1 MTFFI
6 ILVILFFIIAINKNQ
21 KKTPKNKG
29 TFNNTSSNAVKVQP
43 QKTYSEK
50 RNEIIPSQTK
60 SQINSVESKMKDDS
74 IIDVSDLM
82 STLIGNIKITSE
94 YQPSSSSSSYSSVPY
109 WSHQYVYSYDEI
121 NYATQEQ
128 RNFYDKFRTEFL
140 KGNVL
145 SLNGNT
151 NYAFILLFDL
161 LNDFEVHKDYKKIAY
176 QLEMLG
182 NTFPRTKSYC
192 VSFLLKKLEEYNM
205 DDEAEHFRE
214 KNQQY
219 DYDYWKLGKKYKKK
233 LNLSTEQEE
242 ILNRIWLQTN
252 VFNSAEFCKIEI
264 LKQFLRA
271 VEFLQSN
278 YFSSD
283 NSFVNLMDELSDL
296 IVRKYYRYRKGS
308 QNYKYTFDSVKG
320 EIYGH
325 ILKLSENNVREVYLN
340 KRKLTAEFNY
350 SSSEVFTSY
359 YEKVISKLDV
369 FLIDDQKNIV
379 SPDTETEKLL
389 NESNTTRWKSKF
401 ETIIQTYTNIADFEN
416 QIIRLSEENIKNPS
430 VENIFYEAS
439 KFMAKQD
446 KSSSLKFYVYYID
459 CDLKSSKF
467 DNKQMNKTIQKSLF
481 KTDEQLSDFEE
492 ILNDFIKDRQ
502 LENALKRTASVYEAK
517 RKKIV
522 IDRNSIQ
529 EVQKQHSG
537 TVNLLNEYLKDEL
550 EDEVKTSDS
559 IEENETEE
567 VLIHIT
573 SDNNTESVISRFN
586 SDLHLSDLQ
595 KEILEIFEKNSF
607 SILRNELEEVLKSK
621 NQMMSSVI
629 DSINESCYETL
640 DDVLIEDDEDY
651 FTISPDY
658 YKKLLNND

>member
-1 MTFFI
+1 
-6 ILVILFFIIAINKNQ
+6 
-21 KKTPKNKG
+21 
-29 TFNNTSSNAVKVQP
+29 
-43 QKTYSEK
+43 
-50 RNEIIPSQTK
+50 
-60 SQINSVESKMKDDS
+60 
-74 IIDVSDLM
+74 
-82 STLIGNIKITSE
+82 
-94 YQPSSSSSSYSSVPY
+94 
-109 WSHQYVYSYDEI
+109 
-121 NYATQEQ
+121 
-128 RNFYDKFRTEFL
+128 
-140 KGNVL
+140 
-145 SLNGNT
+145 
-151 NYAFILLFDL
+151 
-161 LNDFEVHKDYKKIAY
+161 
-176 QLEMLG
+176 
-182 NTFPRTKSYC
+182 
-192 VSFLLKKLEEYNM
+192 
-205 DDEAEHFRE
+205 
-214 KNQQY
+214 
-219 DYDYWKLGKKYKKK
+219 
-233 LNLSTEQEE
+233 
-242 ILNRIWLQTN
+242 
-252 VFNSAEFCKIEI
+252 
-264 LKQFLRA
+264 
-271 VEFLQSN
+271 
-278 YFSSD
+278 
-283 NSFVNLMDELSDL
+283 MDELSDL

-481 KTDEQLSDFEE
+481 KTDEQLRDFEE

-502 LENALKRTASVYEAK
+502 LENALNRTASVYEAK

>member
-6 ILVILFFIIAINKNQ
+6 ILVILFFIVAVSKNQ
-21 KKTPKNKG
+21 KKKPKNKV
-29 TFNNTSSNAVKVQP
+29 TFKNTSSNAVKVQP

-50 RNEIIPSQTK
+50 RNEIIPSQPK
-60 SQINSVESKMKDDS
+60 NQINSVDSKIKDDS

-82 STLIGNIKITSE
+82 STLISNIKITSE
-94 YQPSSSSSSYSSVPY
+94 YPSSSSSYSSVPY
-109 WSHQYVYSYDEI
+109 WPHQYVYSYDEI

-161 LNDFEVHKDYKKIAY
+161 LNDFEVHKDYKKIEH

-182 NTFPRTKSYC
+182 NTFPRTKSYG
-192 VSFLLKKLEEYNM
+192 VSFLLQKLEEYNM

-252 VFNSAEFCKIEI
+252 VFNNAEFCKTEI

-271 VEFLQSN
+271 VAFLQSN
-278 YFSSD
+278 YVSSD

-308 QNYKYTFDSVKG
+308 QNYKYTFELVKG

-325 ILKLSENNVREVYLN
+325 ILKLSENNVREFYSN

-350 SSSEVFTSY
+350 SSSEIFASY
-359 YEKVISKLDV
+359 YDKVISKLDV
-369 FLIDDQKNIV
+369 FLIDDQKNIL
-379 SPDTETEKLL
+379 SPDTDTEKLL

-401 ETIIQTYTNIADFEN
+401 ETITQTYTDIADFEN
-416 QIIRLSEENIKNPS
+416 QIIRLAEENIKNPS

-439 KFMAKQD
+439 KFIAKLD
-446 KSSSLKFYVYYID
+446 KQSSLKLYIYYID
-459 CDLKSSKF
+459 SDLKSSKF

-481 KTDEQLSDFEE
+481 KTDEQLRDFEE

-502 LENALKRTASVYEAK
+502 LENALKRIASVYEPK
-517 RKKIV
+517 RKKII

-537 TVNLLNEYLKDEL
+537 TVNLLNEYLQDEL
-550 EDEVKTSDS
+550 EDEIKTSDS
-559 IEENETEE
+559 IEENETGE
-567 VLIHIT
+567 VQIHIA
-573 SDNNTESVISRFN
+573 SDNNTESAISRFN
-586 SDLHLSDLQ
+586 LDLRLSELQ
-595 KEILEIFEKNSF
+595 KEVLEIFEKNSF
-607 SILRNELEEVLKSK
+607 SIPQNELEEVLKNK

-640 DDVLIEDDEDY
+640 DDVLIEDDDDY
-651 FTISPDY
+651 FTISPGY

>member
-6 ILVILFFIIAINKNQ
+6 ILVILFFIIAIIKNQ
-21 KKTPKNKG
+21 KKTPKNKV
-29 TFNNTSSNAVKVQP
+29 TFKNTGSNPIKVQP
-43 QKTYSEK
+43 QKAYSEK
-50 RNEIIPSQTK
+50 RNDITTSQPK
-60 SQINSVESKMKDDS
+60 NQINSVESKMKDDS

-82 STLIGNIKITSE
+82 STLISNIKITSE
-94 YQPSSSSSSYSSVPY
+94 YPSSSSSSSYSSVPY
-109 WSHQYVYSYDEI
+109 WPHQYVYSYDEI

-128 RNFYDKFRTEFL
+128 QNFYDKFRTEFF

-161 LNDFEVHKDYKKIAY
+161 LNDFEVHKDYKKIEY

-182 NTFPRTKSYC
+182 NTFPRTKSYG

-252 VFNSAEFCKIEI
+252 VFNSAEFCKTEI

-278 YFSSD
+278 YISND
-283 NSFVNLMDELSDL
+283 NSFGNLMDELSDL

-308 QNYKYTFDSVKG
+308 QNYKYTFDSVKS

-325 ILKLSENNVREVYLN
+325 ILKLSENNVRDVYLN

-350 SSSEVFTSY
+350 SSTEIFTPY

-369 FLIDDQKNIV
+369 FLIDDQKKIL

-401 ETIIQTYTNIADFEN
+401 ETITQTYTNIADFEN
-416 QIIRLSEENIKNPS
+416 QIIKLAEENIKNPS

-439 KFMAKQD
+439 KFMAKLD
-446 KSSSLKFYVYYID
+446 KSSSLKLYVYYID
-459 CDLKSSKF
+459 SDLKSSKF

-481 KTDEQLSDFEE
+481 KTDEQLKDFEE
-492 ILNDFIKDRQ
+492 ILNNFIKDRQ
-502 LENALKRTASVYEAK
+502 LENALKRIAYVYEPK
-517 RKKIV
+517 RKKII

-537 TVNLLNEYLKDEL
+537 TVNLLNEYLQDEL
-550 EDEVKTSDS
+550 EDEIKTSDS
-559 IEENETEE
+559 IEENETGE
-567 VLIHIT
+567 VQIYIT
-573 SDNNTESVISRFN
+573 SNGNTESAISRFN
-586 SDLHLSDLQ
+586 SDLRLSELQ
-595 KEILEIFEKNSF
+595 KEVLEIFEKNSF
-607 SILRNELEEVLKSK
+607 SISQNELEEVLKSK

-640 DDVLIEDDEDY
+640 DDVLIEEEDEH

>member
-6 ILVILFFIIAINKNQ
+6 ILVILFFIIAISKNQ
-21 KKTPKNKG
+21 KKTSKNKV
-29 TFNNTSSNAVKVQP
+29 TFKSSVTNPVKIQP
-43 QKTYSEK
+43 QKNYIEK
-50 RNEIIPSQTK
+50 RNEISPSQPK
-60 SQINSVESKMKDDS
+60 NQINSVESNMKDDS

-94 YQPSSSSSSYSSVPY
+94 YPSASPSYSSVPY
-109 WSHQYVYSYDEI
+109 WPHQYVYSYDEI

-128 RNFYDKFRTEFL
+128 RNFYHRFRKEFL

-145 SLNGNT
+145 ALNGNT

-161 LNDFEVHKDYKKIAY
+161 LNDFEVHKDYQKIQY

-205 DDEAEHFRE
+205 DDEAQHLRE
-214 KNQQY
+214 KNRQY
-219 DYDYWKLGKKYKKK
+219 DYDYWKLGKTYKKK
-233 LNLSTEQEE
+233 LNLSTEQED
-242 ILNRIWLQTN
+242 ILNSIWLQTN
-252 VFNSAEFCKIEI
+252 VFNNAEFCKTEI

-278 YFSSD
+278 YIPSD

-325 ILKLSENNVREVYLN
+325 ILKLSENNVREVYAN

-350 SSSEVFTSY
+350 NSPEIFTPY

-369 FLIDDQKNIV
+369 FLIDDRKNV
-379 SPDTETEKLL
+379 LSPDTETEKSL
-389 NESNTTRWKSKF
+389 NEINTTRWKSKF
-401 ETIIQTYTNIADFEN
+401 ETITQTYTDITDFEN
-416 QIIRLSEENIKNPS
+416 RIIRLAEENIKNPS

-439 KFMAKQD
+439 KFMAKLD
-446 KSSSLKFYVYYID
+446 KPSSLKLYIYYID
-459 CDLKSSKF
+459 SDLKSSKF

-481 KTDEQLSDFEE
+481 KTDEQLRDFEE
-492 ILNDFIKDRQ
+492 VLNDFIKDRQ
-502 LENALKRTASVYEAK
+502 LENALKRIASVYEPK

-522 IDRNSIQ
+522 IDRNSVQ

-537 TVNLLNEYLKDEL
+537 TVNLLNEYLQDEL
-550 EDEVKTSDS
+550 EEEIKTSDS

-567 VLIHIT
+567 IQIHIST
-573 SDNNTESVISRFN
+573 DDNNENAISRFN
-586 SDLHLSDLQ
+586 SDLYLSDLQ
-595 KEILEIFEKNSF
+595 KEVLEVFEKNSF
-607 SILRNELEEVLKSK
+607 SISQNELEVVVKSK

-629 DSINESCYETL
+629 DSINESCYEIL
-640 DDVLIEDDEDY
+640 DDVLIEEEDDY
-651 FTISPDY
+651 FTILPDY

>member
-6 ILVILFFIIAINKNQ
+6 ILVILFFIITISKNQ
-21 KKTPKNKG
+21 KETPKKKV
-29 TFNNTSSNAVKVQP
+29 TFKNSGPNLVKVQP
-43 QKTYSEK
+43 QEKYSVK
-50 RNEIIPSQTK
+50 RNEIIPSQTIN
-60 SQINSVESKMKDDS
+60 QANSVESKIKDDS

-82 STLIGNIKITSE
+82 STLIGNIKVTSD
-94 YQPSSSSSSYSSVPY
+94 YPSSSSSSSYSSVPY
-109 WSHQYVYSYDEI
+109 WPHQYVYSYDEI
-121 NYATQEQ
+121 KYATREQ
-128 RNFYDKFRTEFL
+128 RNFYDKFRAEFL

-161 LNDFEVHKDYKKIAY
+161 LNDFEVHKDYKKIEH

-182 NTFPRTKSYC
+182 NTFPRTKSYG
-192 VSFLLKKLEEYNM
+192 VSFLLQKLEEYNM

-214 KNQQY
+214 RNQQY

-233 LNLSTEQEE
+233 LNLSAEQEE
-242 ILNRIWLQTN
+242 VLNRIWLQTN
-252 VFNSAEFCKIEI
+252 VFNSAEFCKTEI

-278 YFSSD
+278 YVSGD
-283 NSFVNLMDELSDL
+283 NSFVSLMDELSDL

-325 ILKLSENNVREVYLN
+325 ILKLSENNIRVVYSN

-350 SSSEVFTSY
+350 SAPEIFTSY

-369 FLIDDQKNIV
+369 FLIDDQKNIL

-401 ETIIQTYTNIADFEN
+401 EIITQTYKDIADFEN
-416 QIIRLSEENIKNPS
+416 QIIRLAEENIKNPS

-439 KFMAKQD
+439 KFMAKLD
-446 KSSSLKFYVYYID
+446 KPSSLKLYVYYID
-459 CDLKSSKF
+459 SDLKSSTF

-481 KTDEQLSDFEE
+481 KTDEQLRDFEE

-502 LENALKRTASVYEAK
+502 LENALKRIASVYEPK
-517 RKKIV
+517 RKKII

-529 EVQKQHSG
+529 VVQKQHSG
-537 TVNLLNEYLKDEL
+537 TVNLLNEYLQDEL
-550 EDEVKTSDS
+550 EDQVKISDS
-559 IEENETEE
+559 IEENETDE
-567 VLIHIT
+567 VQIHIT
-573 SDNNTESVISRFN
+573 TDDNRESAISRFN
-586 SDLHLSDLQ
+586 SDLRLSELQ
-595 KEILEIFEKNSF
+595 KEVLEIFEKNSF
-607 SILRNELEEVLKSK
+607 GILRNELEEVLKSK
-621 NQMMSSVI
+621 NQLMSSVI

-640 DDVLIEDDEDY
+640 DDVLIEEEDDY
-651 FTISPDY
+651 FTISADY

>member
-6 ILVILFFIIAINKNQ
+6 ILVILFFIIAISKNQ
-21 KKTPKNKG
+21 KKKPKNKV
-29 TFNNTSSNAVKVQP
+29 TFKSTSSNPIKVQP
-43 QKTYSEK
+43 KKKYIEK
-50 RNEIIPSQTK
+50 RNEIPPSQPK
-60 SQINSVESKMKDDS
+60 NQIDSVESNMKDDS

-82 STLIGNIKITSE
+82 STLISNISITSE
-94 YQPSSSSSSYSSVPY
+94 YPSSSSSSSYSSVPY
-109 WSHQYVYSYDEI
+109 WPHQYVYSYDEI

-128 RNFYDKFRTEFL
+128 RNFYDKFRAEFL

-161 LNDFEVHKDYKKIAY
+161 LNDFEVHKDYKKIEH

-182 NTFPRTKSYC
+182 NTFPRTKSYG
-192 VSFLLKKLEEYNM
+192 VSFLLQKLEEYNM
-205 DDEAEHFRE
+205 DEEAEHFRE

-219 DYDYWKLGKKYKKK
+219 DYDYWKLGKTYKKK
-233 LNLSTEQEE
+233 LNLSTAQEE

-252 VFNSAEFCKIEI
+252 VFNNAEFCKTEI

-278 YFSSD
+278 YVSNDS
-283 NSFVNLMDELSDL
+283 SFVNLMDELSDL

-325 ILKLSENNVREVYLN
+325 ILKLSENNVREAYSN

-350 SSSEVFTSY
+350 SSPEIFTSY

-369 FLIDDQKNIV
+369 FLIDDQKNII

-389 NESNTTRWKSKF
+389 NESNTIRWKSKF
-401 ETIIQTYTNIADFEN
+401 ETITQTYTDIVDFEN
-416 QIIRLSEENIKNPS
+416 QIIRLAEENIKNPS

-439 KFMAKQD
+439 KFMAKLD
-446 KSSSLKFYVYYID
+446 KLSSLKLYVYYID
-459 CDLKSSKF
+459 SDLKSSKF

-481 KTDEQLSDFEE
+481 KTDEQLRDFEE

-502 LENALKRTASVYEAK
+502 LENALKRITSVYEPK
-517 RKKIV
+517 RKKII

-537 TVNLLNEYLKDEL
+537 TVNLLNEYLQDEL
-550 EDEVKTSDS
+550 EDQVKISDS
-559 IEENETEE
+559 IKENETEE
-567 VLIHIT
+567 VQIHIT
-573 SDNNTESVISRFN
+573 TDDNTESAISRFS
-586 SDLHLSDLQ
+586 SDLCLSELQ
-595 KEILEIFEKNSF
+595 KEVLEIFEKSSF
-607 SILRNELEEVLKSK
+607 SIPQNELEEVLKSK

-640 DDVLIEDDEDY
+640 DDVLIEEEDDY
-651 FTISPDY
+651 FTIFPDY

>member
-6 ILVILFFIIAINKNQ
+6 ILVILFFIIAISKNQ
-21 KKTPKNKG
+21 KKTPKKKV
-29 TFNNTSSNAVKVQP
+29 TFKNTSSNPIKVQP
-43 QKTYSEK
+43 QKKYSEK
-50 RNEIIPSQTK
+50 GSEVTPTQPKNQT
-60 SQINSVESKMKDDS
+60 NSVESKMKDDS

-82 STLIGNIKITSE
+82 STLISNIKITSE
-94 YQPSSSSSSYSSVPY
+94 YPSSSSSSSYSSVPY
-109 WSHQYVYSYDEI
+109 WPHQYVYSYDEI

-140 KGNVL
+140 RGNVL

-161 LNDFEVHKDYKKIAY
+161 LNDFEVHKDYKKIEH
-176 QLEMLG
+176 QLDMLG
-182 NTFPRTKSYC
+182 NTFPRTKSYG
-192 VSFLLKKLEEYNM
+192 VSFLLQKLEGYNM

-252 VFNSAEFCKIEI
+252 VFNSAEFCKTEI

-278 YFSSD
+278 YVSSD

-325 ILKLSENNVREVYLN
+325 ILKLSENNVREVYSN

-350 SSSEVFTSY
+350 NSPEIFTPY

-369 FLIDDQKNIV
+369 FFIDDRKNILT
-379 SPDTETEKLL
+379 PDTETEKLL

-401 ETIIQTYTNIADFEN
+401 ETITQTYTDITDFEN
-416 QIIRLSEENIKNPS
+416 QIIRLADENIKNPS

-439 KFMAKQD
+439 RFMAKLD
-446 KSSSLKFYVYYID
+446 KPSSLKLFVYYID
-459 CDLKSSKF
+459 SDLKSSKF
-467 DNKQMNKTIQKSLF
+467 NNKQMNKTIQKSLF
-481 KTDEQLSDFEE
+481 KTGEQLRDFEE

-502 LENALKRTASVYEAK
+502 LENALKRVASVYEPK

-537 TVNLLNEYLKDEL
+537 TVNLLNEYLQDEL

-559 IEENETEE
+559 VEENETEE
-567 VLIHIT
+567 VQIHIT
-573 SDNNTESVISRFN
+573 TDNNTEPAISRFN
-586 SDLHLSDLQ
+586 SDLRLSELQ
-595 KEILEIFEKNSF
+595 KEVLEIFEKNSF
-607 SILRNELEEVLKSK
+607 SIPRNELEEALKSK
-621 NQMMSSVI
+621 NQMMNSVI
-629 DSINESCYETL
+629 DSINESCYEAL
-640 DDVLIEDDEDY
+640 DDVLIEEDDDY

>member
-6 ILVILFFIIAINKNQ
+6 ILVILFFIIAINKNH
-21 KKTPKNKG
+21 KKTPKNKV
-29 TFNNTSSNAVKVQP
+29 TFKKTISNPIKVQP
-43 QKTYSEK
+43 QEAYSEK
-50 RNEIIPSQTK
+50 RDEIIPSQPK
-60 SQINSVESKMKDDS
+60 NQINSVESKMKDDS

-82 STLIGNIKITSE
+82 STLISNIKITSE
-94 YQPSSSSSSYSSVPY
+94 YPSSSSSSSYSSVPY
-109 WSHQYVYSYDEI
+109 WPHQYVYSYDEI

-128 RNFYDKFRTEFL
+128 RNFYDKFRVEFL

-161 LNDFEVHKDYKKIAY
+161 LNDFEVHKDYKKIEY
-176 QLEMLG
+176 QLEILG
-182 NTFPRTKSYC
+182 NTFPRTKSYG
-192 VSFLLKKLEEYNM
+192 VSFLLQKLEEYNM

-233 LNLSTEQEE
+233 LNLSAEQEE

-252 VFNSAEFCKIEI
+252 VFNGAEFCKTEI

-278 YFSSD
+278 YVSSD

-325 ILKLSENNVREVYLN
+325 ILKLSENNVREVYSN

-350 SSSEVFTSY
+350 SSPEIFTPY
-359 YEKVISKLDV
+359 YEKVISKLDA
-369 FLIDDQKNIV
+369 FLIDDQKNIL
-379 SPDTETEKLL
+379 SPDTDTEKLL

-401 ETIIQTYTNIADFEN
+401 ETITQTYTNTVDFEN
-416 QIIRLSEENIKNPS
+416 QIIRLAEENIKNPS

-439 KFMAKQD
+439 KFMAKLNKQ
-446 KSSSLKFYVYYID
+446 SSLKLYVYYID
-459 CDLKSSKF
+459 SDLKSSKF

-481 KTDEQLSDFEE
+481 KTDEQLRDFEE

-502 LENALKRTASVYEAK
+502 LGNALKRIASVYEPK

-537 TVNLLNEYLKDEL
+537 TVNLLNEYLQDEL
-550 EDEVKTSDS
+550 EDEIKTSDS
-559 IEENETEE
+559 IENETGE
-567 VLIHIT
+567 VQIHIT
-573 SDNNTESVISRFN
+573 SNGYTESVISKFN
-586 SDLHLSDLQ
+586 SDLLLSELQ

-607 SILRNELEEVLKSK
+607 SIPRNELEEVLKSK

-629 DSINESCYETL
+629 DSINESCYEAL
-640 DDVLIEDDEDY
+640 DDVLIEEDDDY
-651 FTISPDY
+651 FTIFPDY

>member
-6 ILVILFFIIAINKNQ
+6 ILVILFFIIAISKNQ
-21 KKTPKNKG
+21 KKMPKNKV
-29 TFNNTSSNAVKVQP
+29 TFKNKSSNAVKVQP

-82 STLIGNIKITSE
+82 STLISNIKITSE
-94 YQPSSSSSSYSSVPY
+94 YPSSSSYSSVPY
-109 WSHQYVYSYDEI
+109 WPHQYVYSYDEI

-161 LNDFEVHKDYKKIAY
+161 LNDFEVHKDYKKIEY

-205 DDEAEHFRE
+205 GDEAEHFRE

-252 VFNSAEFCKIEI
+252 VFNSAEFCKTEI

-271 VEFLQSN
+271 VEFLQNN
-278 YFSSD
+278 YVSSD

-325 ILKLSENNVREVYLN
+325 ILKLSENNVREVYSN

-350 SSSEVFTSY
+350 SSAEIFTSY
-359 YEKVISKLDV
+359 YDKVISKLDV
-369 FLIDDQKNIV
+369 FLIGDQKNIV
-379 SPDTETEKLL
+379 SPDIETEKLL
-389 NESNTTRWKSKF
+389 NESNTTRWKTKF
-401 ETIIQTYTNIADFEN
+401 ETITQTYTNIADFEN
-416 QIIRLSEENIKNPS
+416 QIIRLAEENVKNPS

-439 KFMAKQD
+439 KFMAKLD
-446 KSSSLKFYVYYID
+446 KPSSLKLYVYYID
-459 CDLKSSKF
+459 SDLKSSKF

-481 KTDEQLSDFEE
+481 KTDEQLRDFEE
-492 ILNDFIKDRQ
+492 ILNDFIKDKQ
-502 LENALKRTASVYEAK
+502 LENALKRIASVYEPK

-537 TVNLLNEYLKDEL
+537 TVNLLNEYLQDEL

-559 IEENETEE
+559 IEENETGE
-567 VLIHIT
+567 VQIHIT
-573 SDNNTESVISRFN
+573 TDNNTESAISRFY

-595 KEILEIFEKNSF
+595 KEVLEIFEKNSL
-607 SILRNELEEVLKSK
+607 SIPRNELEEVLKSK

-640 DDVLIEDDEDY
+640 DDVLIEEEDDY
-651 FTISPDY
+651 FTIFPDY

>member
-6 ILVILFFIIAINKNQ
+6 ILVILFFIIAISKNQ
-21 KKTPKNKG
+21 KKTPKNKV
-29 TFNNTSSNAVKVQP
+29 TFKNTNSYPIKAQSEKS
-43 QKTYSEK
+43 YSEK
-50 RNEIIPSQTK
+50 RNEIIPSQSK
-60 SQINSVESKMKDDS
+60 NEIDSVESKVKDDS

-82 STLIGNIKITSE
+82 NTLISNIKITSE
-94 YQPSSSSSSYSSVPY
+94 YSSSNSPSSYSSVPY
-109 WSHQYVYSYDEI
+109 WPHQYVYSYDEI
-121 NYATQEQ
+121 NYATKEQ
-128 RNFYDKFRTEFL
+128 QGFYDKFKTEFL
-140 KGNVL
+140 KGNIL

-161 LNDFEVHKDYKKIAY
+161 LNDFEVHKDYKKIEH

-182 NTFPRTKSYC
+182 NTFSRTKSYC

-219 DYDYWKLGKKYKKK
+219 DYDYWKLGRKYKKK
-233 LNLSTEQEE
+233 LNLSNAQEE
-242 ILNRIWLQTN
+242 ILNRIWLQNN
-252 VFNSAEFCKIEI
+252 VFNDIEFCKTEI

-271 VEFLQSN
+271 VESLQDNYVSN
-278 YFSSD
+278 D
-283 NSFVNLMDELSDL
+283 NSFDNLMDELSDL
-296 IVRKYYRYRKGS
+296 VVRKYYRYRKGS

-325 ILKLSENNVREVYLN
+325 ILKLCENNVRVVYSN

-350 SSSEVFTSY
+350 SAPEIYTSY

-369 FLIDDQKNIV
+369 FLIDDQKNIP

-401 ETIIQTYTNIADFEN
+401 EIITQTYTNTEDFEN
-416 QIIRLSEENIKNPS
+416 QIIRLAEENIKNPS

-439 KFMAKQD
+439 KFMAKLD
-446 KSSSLKFYVYYID
+446 KSSSLKLYIYYID
-459 CDLKSSKF
+459 FDLKSSKF

-481 KTDEQLSDFEE
+481 KTNEQLVEFEG
-492 ILNDFIKDRQ
+492 ILNDFIKDKQ
-502 LENALKRTASVYEAK
+502 LENALKKVSYLYEPK

-537 TVNLLNEYLKDEL
+537 TVNLLNEYLHDEL
-550 EDEVKTSDS
+550 EDEVKTSDFK
-559 IEENETEE
+559 EENETEE
-567 VLIHIT
+567 IQIHINN
-573 SDNNTESVISRFN
+573 DDNTESAISRFN
-586 SDLHLSDLQ
+586 SDLHLSELQ
-595 KEILEIFEKNSF
+595 KEVLEIFEKSSF
-607 SILRNELEEVLKSK
+607 SISQNELEEVLKSK
-621 NQMMSSVI
+621 NQMMNSVI

-640 DDVLIEDDEDY
+640 DDVLIEEEDDY
-651 FTISPDY
+651 FTIFPDY

>member
-6 ILVILFFIIAINKNQ
+6 ILVILFFIIAISKNQ
-21 KKTPKNKG
+21 KKTPKNKV
-29 TFNNTSSNAVKVQP
+29 TFKNTSSNAIKVQP

-50 RNEIIPSQTK
+50 RNEIIPSQPK
-60 SQINSVESKMKDDS
+60 NQINSVESKMKDDS

-94 YQPSSSSSSYSSVPY
+94 YPSSSSSYSSVPY
-109 WSHQYVYSYDEI
+109 WPHQYVYSYDEI

-128 RNFYDKFRTEFL
+128 RNFYDKFRAEFL

-151 NYAFILLFDL
+151 NYAFILLFDV
-161 LNDFEVHKDYKKIAY
+161 LNDFEVHKDYKKVEY

-192 VSFLLKKLEEYNM
+192 VSFLLKMLEEYNM

-233 LNLSTEQEE
+233 LNLSIEQEE
-242 ILNRIWLQTN
+242 ILNRIWLQAN
-252 VFNSAEFCKIEI
+252 VFNNAEFCKTEI

-278 YFSSD
+278 YVSSD

-308 QNYKYTFDSVKG
+308 QNYKYSFDSVKG

-325 ILKLSENNVREVYLN
+325 ILKLSENNVREVYSN
-340 KRKLTAEFNY
+340 KRKLTSEFNY
-350 SSSEVFTSY
+350 NSPEIFTSY

-401 ETIIQTYTNIADFEN
+401 ETITQTYTNIADFEN
-416 QIIRLSEENIKNPS
+416 QIIRLAEENIKNPS

-446 KSSSLKFYVYYID
+446 KPSSLKLYVYYID
-459 CDLKSSKF
+459 SDLKSSKF

-481 KTDEQLSDFEE
+481 KTDEQLRDFEE

-502 LENALKRTASVYEAK
+502 LENALKRIGSVYEPK

-537 TVNLLNEYLKDEL
+537 TVNLLNEYLQDEL
-550 EDEVKTSDS
+550 EDEVKTSNS

-567 VLIHIT
+567 VQIHIT
-573 SDNNTESVISRFN
+573 GDNNTESAISRFH
-586 SDLHLSDLQ
+586 SDLHLSELQ
-595 KEILEIFEKNSF
+595 KEVLEIFEKSSF
-607 SILRNELEEVLKSK
+607 SISQNELEEVLKSK

-640 DDVLIEDDEDY
+640 DDVLIEEEDDY
-651 FTISPDY
+651 FTIFPDY

>member
-6 ILVILFFIIAINKNQ
+6 ILVILFFIIAISKNQ
-21 KKTPKNKG
+21 KKTPKNKE
-29 TFNNTSSNAVKVQP
+29 TFENTSSNPIKLQP
-43 QKTYSEK
+43 QKTYGEK
-50 RNEIIPSQTK
+50 RNDIFPSQPK
-60 SQINSVESKMKDDS
+60 NQINSVESKMKDDS

-82 STLIGNIKITSE
+82 STLISNIKITSE
-94 YQPSSSSSSYSSVPY
+94 YPSSSSSSSYSSVPY
-109 WSHQYVYSYDEI
+109 WPHQYVYSYDEI
-121 NYATQEQ
+121 NHATKEQ
-128 RNFYDKFRTEFL
+128 RNFYYKFRTEFL

-161 LNDFEVHKDYKKIAY
+161 LNDFEVHKDYKKIED

-182 NTFPRTKSYC
+182 NTFPRTKSYG

-205 DDEAEHFRE
+205 DDEAENFRE
-214 KNQQY
+214 KNHQY

-233 LNLSTEQEE
+233 LNLSIEQEE
-242 ILNRIWLQTN
+242 ILNRIWLQAN
-252 VFNSAEFCKIEI
+252 VFNNAEFCKTEI

-278 YFSSD
+278 YVSSD

-325 ILKLSENNVREVYLN
+325 ILKLSENNVREVYSN

-350 SSSEVFTSY
+350 NSPEIFTSY

-401 ETIIQTYTNIADFEN
+401 ETITQTYTNTADFEN
-416 QIIRLSEENIKNPS
+416 QIIRLAEENIKNPS
-430 VENIFYEAS
+430 VENVFFEAS
-439 KFMAKQD
+439 KFMAKLD
-446 KSSSLKFYVYYID
+446 KPSSLKLYVYYID
-459 CDLKSSKF
+459 SDLKSSKF

-481 KTDEQLSDFEE
+481 KTDEQLRDFEE
-492 ILNDFIKDRQ
+492 ILNNFIKDRQ
-502 LENALKRTASVYEAK
+502 LENALNRISSVYEPK

-537 TVNLLNEYLKDEL
+537 TVNLLNEYLQDEL
-550 EDEVKTSDS
+550 DDEVKTSDS

-567 VLIHIT
+567 VHIHIT
-573 SDNNTESVISRFN
+573 SDDNTESATSRFN

-595 KEILEIFEKNSF
+595 KEVLEIFEKNSF
-607 SILRNELEEVLKSK
+607 SVPQNELEEVLKSK

-640 DDVLIEDDEDY
+640 DDVLIEEEDDY
-651 FTISPDY
+651 FTIFPDY

>member
-6 ILVILFFIIAINKNQ
+6 ILVILFFIIAISKNQ
-21 KKTPKNKG
+21 KKTPENKV
-29 TFNNTSSNAVKVQP
+29 TFKNTSSSPIKVQP
-43 QKTYSEK
+43 QKTYNEK
-50 RNEIIPSQTK
+50 RNEIIPSQPK
-60 SQINSVESKMKDDS
+60 NQINSVESKMKDDS
-74 IIDVSDLM
+74 IIDVSNLM
-82 STLIGNIKITSE
+82 STLISNIKITSE
-94 YQPSSSSSSYSSVPY
+94 YSSSSSSYSSVPY
-109 WSHQYVYSYDEI
+109 WPHQYVYSYDEI

-128 RNFYDKFRTEFL
+128 RNFYDKFRAEFL
-140 KGNVL
+140 KGNIL

-161 LNDFEVHKDYKKIAY
+161 LNDFEVHKDYIKIEY

-182 NTFPRTKSYC
+182 NTFPRTKSYG
-192 VSFLLKKLEEYNM
+192 VSFLLEKLEEFNM
-205 DDEAEHFRE
+205 DDEAEYFRE

-252 VFNSAEFCKIEI
+252 VFNNVEFCRTEI

-278 YFSSD
+278 YVSSD

-325 ILKLSENNVREVYLN
+325 ILKLSENNVREVYSN

-350 SSSEVFTSY
+350 SSPEIFTSY

-379 SPDTETEKLL
+379 SPDIETEKLL

-401 ETIIQTYTNIADFEN
+401 ETITQTYTDIADFEN
-416 QIIRLSEENIKNPS
+416 QIIRLADENIKNPS

-446 KSSSLKFYVYYID
+446 KPSSLKLYVYYID
-459 CDLKSSKF
+459 SDLKSSKF

-481 KTDEQLSDFEE
+481 KTDEQLKDFEE
-492 ILNDFIKDRQ
+492 ILNNFIKDRQ
-502 LENALKRTASVYEAK
+502 LENALNRIASVYEPK
-517 RKKIV
+517 RKKII

-537 TVNLLNEYLKDEL
+537 TVNLLNEYLQDEL
-550 EDEVKTSDS
+550 EDEIKTSDS
-559 IEENETEE
+559 IEENETGE
-567 VLIHIT
+567 VQIQIA
-573 SDNNTESVISRFN
+573 SDNNTESAISRFN
-586 SDLHLSDLQ
+586 LDLRLSELQ
-595 KEILEIFEKNSF
+595 KEVLEIFEKNSF
-607 SILRNELEEVLKSK
+607 SIPQNELEEVLKSK

-640 DDVLIEDDEDY
+640 DDVLIEEEDDY
-651 FTISPDY
+651 LTIFPDY

>member
-6 ILVILFFIIAINKNQ
+6 ILVILFFIIAISKNQ
-21 KKTPKNKG
+21 KKTPKNKV
-29 TFNNTSSNAVKVQP
+29 TFKNTGSNPIKVQP
-43 QKTYSEK
+43 QKAYSEK
-50 RNEIIPSQTK
+50 RNDITTSQPK
-60 SQINSVESKMKDDS
+60 NQINSVESKMKDDS

-82 STLIGNIKITSE
+82 STLISNIKITSE
-94 YQPSSSSSSYSSVPY
+94 YPSSSSSSSYSTVPY
-109 WSHQYVYSYDEI
+109 WPHQYVYSYDEI

-128 RNFYDKFRTEFL
+128 QNFYDKFRTEFF

-161 LNDFEVHKDYKKIAY
+161 LNDFEVHKDYKKIEY

-182 NTFPRTKSYC
+182 NTFPRTKSYG

-205 DDEAEHFRE
+205 DEEAEHFRE

-252 VFNSAEFCKIEI
+252 VFNSAEFCKTEI

-278 YFSSD
+278 YISND
-283 NSFVNLMDELSDL
+283 NSFGNLMDELSDL

-350 SSSEVFTSY
+350 SSTEIFTPY

-369 FLIDDQKNIV
+369 FLIDDQKNIL

-401 ETIIQTYTNIADFEN
+401 ETITQTYTNIADFEN
-416 QIIRLSEENIKNPS
+416 QIIKLAEENIKNPS

-439 KFMAKQD
+439 KFMAKLD
-446 KSSSLKFYVYYID
+446 KPSSLKLYVYYID
-459 CDLKSSKF
+459 SDLKSSKF

-481 KTDEQLSDFEE
+481 KTDEQLKDFEE
-492 ILNDFIKDRQ
+492 ILNNFIKDRQ
-502 LENALKRTASVYEAK
+502 LENALKRIASVYEPK
-517 RKKIV
+517 RKKII

-537 TVNLLNEYLKDEL
+537 TVNLLNEYLQDEL
-550 EDEVKTSDS
+550 EDEIKTSDS
-559 IEENETEE
+559 IEENETGE
-567 VLIHIT
+567 VQIYIT
-573 SDNNTESVISRFN
+573 SNGNTESAISRFN
-586 SDLHLSDLQ
+586 SDLRLSELQ
-595 KEILEIFEKNSF
+595 KEVLEIFEKNSF
-607 SILRNELEEVLKSK
+607 SISQNELEEVLKSK

-640 DDVLIEDDEDY
+640 DDVLIEEEDDQ

>member
-6 ILVILFFIIAINKNQ
+6 ILVILFFIIAISKNQ
-21 KKTPKNKG
+21 KKTPKNKV
-29 TFNNTSSNAVKVQP
+29 TFKNTGSNPIKVQP
-43 QKTYSEK
+43 QKAYSEK
-50 RNEIIPSQTK
+50 RNDITTSQPK
-60 SQINSVESKMKDDS
+60 NQINSVESKMKDDS

-82 STLIGNIKITSE
+82 STLISNIKITSE
-94 YQPSSSSSSYSSVPY
+94 YPSSSSSSSYSTVPY
-109 WSHQYVYSYDEI
+109 WPHQYVYSYDEI

-128 RNFYDKFRTEFL
+128 QNFYDKFRTEFF

-161 LNDFEVHKDYKKIAY
+161 LNDFEVHKDYKKIEY

-182 NTFPRTKSYC
+182 NTFPRTKSYG

-252 VFNSAEFCKIEI
+252 VFNSAEFCKTEI

-278 YFSSD
+278 YISND
-283 NSFVNLMDELSDL
+283 NSFGNLMDELSDL

-350 SSSEVFTSY
+350 SSTEIFTPY
-359 YEKVISKLDV
+359 YEKVISKLDG
-369 FLIDDQKNIV
+369 FLIDDQKSIL

-401 ETIIQTYTNIADFEN
+401 ETITQTYTNIADFEN
-416 QIIRLSEENIKNPS
+416 QIIKLAEENIKNPS

-439 KFMAKQD
+439 KFMAKLD
-446 KSSSLKFYVYYID
+446 KPSSLKLYVYYID
-459 CDLKSSKF
+459 SDLKSSKF

-481 KTDEQLSDFEE
+481 KTDEQLKDFEE
-492 ILNDFIKDRQ
+492 ILNNFIKDRQ
-502 LENALKRTASVYEAK
+502 LENALKRIASVYEPK
-517 RKKIV
+517 RKKII

-537 TVNLLNEYLKDEL
+537 TVNLLNEYLQDEL
-550 EDEVKTSDS
+550 EDEIKTSDS
-559 IEENETEE
+559 IEENETGE
-567 VLIHIT
+567 VQIYIT
-573 SDNNTESVISRFN
+573 SNGNTESAISRFN
-586 SDLHLSDLQ
+586 SDLRLSELQ
-595 KEILEIFEKNSF
+595 KEVLEIFEKNSF
-607 SILRNELEEVLKSK
+607 SISQNELEEVLKSK

-640 DDVLIEDDEDY
+640 DDVLIEEEDDQ